1 MTVCLILLTIIGLEH
16 GRKVGLIYM
25 KLRLS
30 GLEEISVFSGSANLS
45 IDVVTTCVEQVYVKQ
60 IGVGRI

>member
-1 MTVCLILLTIIGLEH
+1 MEGNLAL
-16 GRKVGLIYM
+16 LIYM

-30 GLEEISVFSGSANLS
+30 GVEEISVFSGSANLS

-60 IGVGRI
+60 IGAGRI